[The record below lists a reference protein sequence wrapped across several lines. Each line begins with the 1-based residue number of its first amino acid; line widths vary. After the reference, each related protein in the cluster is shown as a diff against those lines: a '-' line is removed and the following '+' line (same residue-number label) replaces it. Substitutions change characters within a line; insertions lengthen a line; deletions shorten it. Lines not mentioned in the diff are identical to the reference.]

1 MAFRSILKVLPSQ
14 TSSRMLTPFPVR
26 YFTQEDSNS
35 SSASSPSDP
44 DRTKELE
51 SRLKTIETESL
62 QYKDLYIRS
71 VAEQENIRKRLSKE
85 IENEASYSISKF
97 AKEML
102 EVSDNLER
110 AIKNT
115 SLEKAHENPEKNLK
129 ELLEGVT
136 MTRDILKGVFGK
148 FGIVEYCPN
157 AEKFDPNVHEALMA
171 YEDKSKEAGTVG
183 QVFVNGYKI
192 KDRVL
197 RCAKVGVVKK

>member
-1 MAFRSILKVLPSQ
+1 MAFRSFLKVFPSQ
-14 TSSRMLTPFPVR
+14 TSSRFLVPVQVR
-26 YFTQEDSNS
+26 RFAQEDSNPT
-35 SSASSPSDP
+35 SAPSDP
-44 DRTKELE
+44 DRTKDLE
-51 SRLKTIETESL
+51 TRLKALETEAL

-110 AIKNT
+110 ALNNT
-115 SLEKAHENPEKNLK
+115 SLEKAQENPEKSLK
-129 ELLEGVT
+129 ALLEGVT
-136 MTRDILKGVFGK
+136 MTRDILKGVYGK

-157 AEKFDPNVHEALMA
+157 SEKFDPNVHEALMA